1 MKYKI
6 YYSLP
11 YDIHLYNMDAK
22 DEEQLAT
29 FVKML
34 VEEKAYGIEVVPEY
48 TTRYKMEES
57 KMLVTWDTKLDD
69 GYIDKRQIEC
79 NFEHTAR
86 FLYDELAKLD
96 KTVSIRLEYLA
107 NE

>member
-1 MKYKI
+1 MKYTI

-34 VEEKAYGIEVVPEY
+34 VEEKAYGIEVVPESNERGVKWK
-48 TTRYKMEES
+48 TTKC
-57 KMLVTWDTKLDD
+57 W
-69 GYIDKRQIEC
+69 
-79 NFEHTAR
+79 
-86 FLYDELAKLD
+86 
-96 KTVSIRLEYLA
+96 
-107 NE
+107 